1 MKNEINRYIRK
12 PVEVMAVQVDSSNI
26 RDVYDWCRGGAYTQQ
41 GLKMLDFDLSE
52 RGNKGKVRKVFVG
65 NYVIRDEKGNYFSMT
80 EEEFEREYI
89 RKDVY
94 AVKAGELNSK
104 RPEKDASYNQEKPY
118 EQKYFTTSNEGEQ
131 APAIGEE
138 AFDEWRNSIRNSVTE
153 ALDAMVYSTM
163 KLTKLYEEKIK
174 NQEKKG
180 NQK

>member
-1 MKNEINRYIRK
+1 MIPIN
-12 PVEVMAVQVDSSNI
+12 
-26 RDVYDWCRGGAYTQQ
+26 
-41 GLKMLDFDLSE
+41 
-52 RGNKGKVRKVFVG
+52 
-65 NYVIRDEKGNYFSMT
+65 
-80 EEEFEREYI
+80 

-94 AVKAGELNSK
+94 AVKSVELNSK

-118 EQKYFTTSNEGEQ
+118 EQKYFTTPNEGKQ

-163 KLTKLYEEKIK
+163 KLTKLCEEKIN